1 MLVLYFAPRSA
12 LWADLK
18 SNVLF
23 MLLPSPPP
31 SPLELLARSLAP
43 LHPSLSRKSRPLSER
58 KRANARDTLLRTLT
72 ESLFNGGRR
81 MLTTAMTPS
90 LFAPSK
96 IRPLSRLD
104 KMPFRRG
111 QAGVLGVRAPS
122 GREKFARQKYLYFL
136 RFCLPVERI
145 DKRTLCGFGAW
156 PSCQPARRSHKNG
169 LQKRGINEYDLSGS

>member
-1 MLVLYFAPRSA
+1 
-12 LWADLK
+12 
-18 SNVLF
+18 

-31 SPLELLARSLAP
+31 SPLELLAP
-43 LHPSLSRKSRPLSER
+43 LHPSLSRKSRPSSER
-58 KRANARDTLLRTLT
+58 MRANARDTLLRTLT

-90 LFAPSK
+90 SPLPRSGHFHGRIKCPFEGDKLAFWACV
-96 IRPLSRLD
+96 RPAEG
-104 KMPFRRG
+104 K
-111 QAGVLGVRAPS
+111 
-122 GREKFARQKYLYFL
+122 KFARQKYLYFL

-169 LQKRGINEYDLSGS
+169 LQKRGINEYDLSVS